1 MTTRIPYL
9 EKLEADLRRAASKA
23 VIVHPP
29 RRRGAVVWGRRLGA
43 VAAVLA
49 VAVVIGSLAGTGG
62 LMPASGDATSA
73 AFNQVGSAVG
83 GAGAGGTQDSVP
95 RPVTGYL
102 GEDADE
108 RGPAAAPAP
117 AAEEVPGAP
126 GEPQPGIDLAKID
139 RDGSLTLKIDE
150 GTLGPAFT
158 DVIDIAESNGGLLL
172 SSETIG
178 QGTARLVLRIPAE
191 RFDRA
196 FAEVSQLG
204 EVRASQVTGTDV
216 TAEFIDHQARL
227 RILKSRREV
236 IFGLYDQATTISQ
249 TLQLENELNQVQLEI
264 DQIQGQLKYLNAQTS
279 ISTLKVA
286 MSETEPD
293 AAALTGSEEAPSLGD
308 AWNSATDGFLGV
320 LSAMIVGLGYLI
332 PIAIVVGA
340 VYLVVTLVR
349 RRDRAAS

>member
-1 MTTRIPYL
+1 MKTDIPYL
-9 EKLEADLRRAASKA
+9 EKLEVDLRNAATRAAVSR
-23 VIVHPP
+23 PP
-29 RRRGAVVWGRRLGA
+29 AKPRSAVWGRRLGV
-43 VAAVLA
+43 VAAVLV
-49 VAVVIGSLAGTGG
+49 VATLIGGLAGTSGFLGG
-62 LMPASGDATSA
+62 SSATSA
-73 AFNQVGSAVG
+73 GGTFSQVGSAVG
-83 GAGAGGTQDSVP
+83 GADGGGNVP
-95 RPVTGYL
+95 APVRAP
-102 GEDADE
+102 DDE
-108 RGPAAAPAP
+108 QAFSDQGGQPQATPAP
-117 AAEEVPGAP
+117 ATPADPDQG
-126 GEPQPGIDLAKID
+126 QPGTDLAKID
-139 RDGSLTLKIDE
+139 RDGSITLKIGE
-150 GTLGPAFT
+150 GSLGTTFT
-158 DVIDIAESNGGLLL
+158 DVIGIAETNGGMLL
-172 SSETIG
+172 SSETVG
-178 QGTARLVLRIPAE
+178 DDTARLVLRIPAK

-249 TLQLENELNQVQLEI
+249 TLQLENELNRVQLEI

-293 AAALTGSEEAPSLGD
+293 VAALTEAEDAPSLGD
-308 AWNSATDGFLGV
+308 AWDSATDGFLGV